1 MPIPKSHPLI
11 ELRDASFA
19 GIRANL
25 IPGIA
30 LWIVGIS
37 VVLVY
42 HFVESARPGFQ
53 WIMELKETYGFL
65 YSGIATSIFGGLI
78 PFLYLLAAGRVPAGK
93 VLSWGLF
100 FLIYWSTRGVEVDA
114 FYRLQAWLFGNE
126 LNWQT
131 IVTKVLVDQFLY
143 CPLWSAPLTAI
154 CYVWKNVGFSRK
166 RLRERINRRLF
177 LFEIPGVL
185 LSVWIIW
192 IPATSIIYSL
202 PLPLQIPLFNLVMCF
217 YVLLISVL
225 GPEENE
231 KELNDPS

>member
-1 MPIPKSHPLI
+1 MSFRKPHPLI

-25 IPGIA
+25 IPGIV
-30 LWIVGIS
+30 LWIVGVA

-42 HFVESARPGFQ
+42 YFSEGARPGFQ
-53 WIMELKETYGFL
+53 WIIDLKQSYGFF
-65 YSGIATSIFGGLI
+65 YSGVATAIFGGLI
-78 PFLYLLAAGRVPAGK
+78 PFLYLLAAGRIPPGCAR
-93 VLSWGLF
+93 SWGLF
-100 FLIYWSTRGVEVDA
+100 FVIYWSTRGIEVDA

-126 LNWQT
+126 LEWQT
-131 IVTKVLVDQFLY
+131 IVTKVLVDQFVY

-154 CYVWKNVGFSRK
+154 CYIWKDVGFSWS
-166 RLRERINRRLF
+166 RLRNRINRRLF
-177 LFEIPGVL
+177 LFEIPSVL

-217 YVLLISVL
+217 YVLLVSVL
-225 GPEENE
+225 APEAEE
-231 KELNDPS
+231 QVSK